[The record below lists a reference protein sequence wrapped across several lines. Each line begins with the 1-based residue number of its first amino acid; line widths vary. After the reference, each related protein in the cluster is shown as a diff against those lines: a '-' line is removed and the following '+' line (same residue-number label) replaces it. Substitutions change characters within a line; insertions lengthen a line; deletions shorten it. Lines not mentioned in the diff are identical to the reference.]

1 MEIVVAIII
10 DGDMS
15 LLVPVVKGD
24 AGVETLTEAVFDISD
39 VGRNLFRYPA
49 SSPASLFLARYS
61 CKVGRN

>member
-24 AGVETLTEAVFDISD
+24 AGVKTLTEAVFDISD
-39 VGRNLFRYPA
+39 VGRSFFRYPA
-49 SSPASLFLARYS
+49 SSPASLFLAGYS
-61 CKVGRN
+61 CEVGRN